1 VKTYGRWRR
10 NRTKYEHKRRK
21 NKKQMTE
28 DRRIPVDIN
37 TAVDAVIRELDRL
50 EGLGKDELA
59 RSGID
64 LYS

>member
-1 VKTYGRWRR
+1 
-10 NRTKYEHKRRK
+10 
-21 NKKQMTE
+21 MTE

>member
-1 VKTYGRWRR
+1 
-10 NRTKYEHKRRK
+10 
-21 NKKQMTE
+21 MTE

-64 LYS
+64 LYSQAELLDLLIILLYL